1 MLGFELDTVTNFI
14 FTAPSDIFGI
24 VNKTEVGVFLELS
37 CFLVIQWMLA
47 I

>member
-1 MLGFELDTVTNFI
+1 MLGAELDTLTNFI

-24 VNKTEVGVFLELS
+24 VNKAEVGVFSGTLL
-37 CFLVIQWMLA
+37 LWMLA